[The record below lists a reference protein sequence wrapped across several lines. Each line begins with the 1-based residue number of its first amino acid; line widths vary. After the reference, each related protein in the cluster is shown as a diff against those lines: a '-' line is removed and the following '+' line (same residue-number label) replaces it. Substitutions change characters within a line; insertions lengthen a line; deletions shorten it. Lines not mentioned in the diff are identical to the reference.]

1 MWQKKIRSYLNGVES
16 TGVVLGVERDLW
28 NNTRAVEAEGGGP
41 GVRGQPGLYGETQSH
56 PELATFFGTMTE
68 LLMETM
74 YGKVHLVS

>member
-1 MWQKKIRSYLNGVES
+1 MEG

-28 NNTRAVEAEGGGP
+28 NSTSSVEAEGAGP

-56 PELATFFGTMTE
+56 PELATFFGNMTE

-74 YGKVHLVS
+74 

>member
-1 MWQKKIRSYLNGVES
+1 MWQKKIRSYLTGVES

-74 YGKVHLVS
+74 